1 MLRRVRRMQ
10 MQPAVGR
17 GHQEP
22 VARGVFV
29 TVPEDRL
36 PGMRIGYLAFGFVPV
51 KLSHPLASSISA
63 AQLPGDRSNQLIT
76 LNNSKFVQRR
86 AASSL
91 LKSGVSL
98 ANFADALQ

>member
-1 MLRRVRRMQ
+1 MLLHFRRMQ
-10 MQPAVGR
+10 MQPHVAR
-17 GHQEP
+17 DHQDP

-36 PGMRIGYLAFGFVPV
+36 PGLRIGYLAFGFVPV

-91 LKSGVSL
+91 LKSAVSL
-98 ANFADALQ
+98 PNFDAALH